1 MEDKKRGKGAGWRGG
16 GCLCPHVP
24 PIERVQVTEETKLV
38 ELCVGRHA
46 EKGDFERSLAECFT
60 GMLVSDLKGY
70 TEETLK
76 KHVEGKGGPDGLV
89 PGWLVEHE
97 LEDYLKPT
105 KKAKSGEGS
114 GSGSGSS
121 SSASPGKRTCFLVL
135 YFGLTFRRSLSS
147 QEPLWE
153 A

>member
-38 ELCVGRHA
+38 ELCDEEYRG
-46 EKGDFERSLAECFT
+46 LAKCFT
-60 GMLVSDLKGY
+60 LPDGVSMLVKHLKGY

-76 KHVEGKGGPDGLV
+76 DEVERQGGPRMLV

-105 KKAKSGEGS
+105 KKAKSGDGS

-147 QEPLWE
+147 QEALWQ

>member
-1 MEDKKRGKGAGWRGG
+1 M
-16 GCLCPHVP
+16 
-24 PIERVQVTEETKLV
+24 TEQTKLV
-38 ELCVGRHA
+38 ELCDEERYSERGV
-46 EKGDFERSLAECFT
+46 FERSLAECFN
-60 GMLVSDLKGY
+60 GLDVRALKGF

-89 PGWLVEHE
+89 PGWLKEKGLRRFLDGYVS
-97 LEDYLKPT
+97 PTIT
-105 KKAKSGEGS
+105 KKAKSRDGS

-121 SSASPGKRTCFLVL
+121 SSASPGKRACFLVL

>member
-1 MEDKKRGKGAGWRGG
+1 MGLALE
-16 GCLCPHVP
+16 LSFLHVFSLP
-24 PIERVQVTEETKLV
+24 ERHVVNESTKLV
-38 ELCVGRHA
+38 ALCVK
-46 EKGDFERSLAECFT
+46 EKYTIVPQGCTKSLKDCLL
-60 GMLVSDLKGY
+60 GMDVDDLKGY

-76 KHVEGKGGPDGLV
+76 KHVKDEEGPHGLV